1 MTRERDAWGEGG
13 FVAAANDKSPVVPAI
28 VERFVR
34 QLLVANKAV
43 QLYPPSSTIPR
54 ETSDD
59 AITILREAFQER
71 SDIRFVVTKTGL
83 FYESAPVFPNQ
94 SAFVA
99 FAQELYNRRLSEVR
113 FHAGIEGRDLIS
125 FLSVLKYTP
134 DEVLSAG
141 GFEARLWEQN
151 VDTITVTEA
160 QISLVDVEAAL
171 SPGAEAAAPA
181 YTRSQM
187 DDIVSAAYGGRN
199 RDGLIIARILGTPGA
214 VRDYLADTYEGVDGV
229 HDLMAVGDRFAELA
243 HIALEIGGEEQHEL
257 MRSLAEELWAL
268 DPQLRRDLL
277 VEQVLPEAR
286 TSEPL
291 AAVVR
296 QMDIDEVCR
305 MFVHDLD
312 TGDASREGLVR
323 AIRNLALISMADR
336 DEVVNAAGAAMLGA
350 GLGDSVVAEVLEMAA
365 PSRLTVLPSS
375 GSQQERPVDAI
386 FKLMDLAPAMQVSTA
401 TDPDLIALKDEARR
415 GITDGDVISAL
426 VALVGMDAREL
437 QFASTMAMLEDA
449 LDLLIARG
457 EIDVAADAAASMR
470 SAAENPA
477 LSPEQCLRLERA
489 VARFARPQD
498 VRAIVHTLRLYKLGT
513 PEHDAARRLLDTLG
527 LLAIQPLLE
536 HLAIE
541 PDMAAR
547 KSLVDM
553 LSGIATRYISELGA
567 YMTDPRW
574 YFVRNVVSILSAT
587 KSSAVL
593 PYLER
598 TLRHSETRVRRETI
612 RGLAGIT
619 DRRASEMLMA
629 VFADEDAQNVQL
641 AARYL
646 GGSGVRAAIPS
657 LEQVARGEGRGN
669 RENGPRVEAIEAL
682 GRLGALE
689 AMPTLEAL
697 AGKRAIIG
705 AARARELRA
714 AAESAIAQIRLHQG
728 GSR

>member
-1 MTRERDAWGEGG
+1 M
-13 FVAAANDKSPVVPAI
+13 AAAKDRGPEVPAI
-28 VERFVR
+28 VERFIR
-34 QLLVANKAV
+34 QFLVVNKAV

-54 ETSDD
+54 DTADD
-59 AITILREAFQER
+59 AIAMLREAFQER
-71 SDIRFVVTKTGL
+71 PDMRFAVTKIGL
-83 FYESAPVFPNQ
+83 YYESAVVFPKQ
-94 SAFVA
+94 AAFVT

-125 FLSVLKYTP
+125 FLSVLKCTP

-141 GFEARLWEQN
+141 GFESRLWEQN

-160 QISLVDVEAAL
+160 QISLVDVEAA
-171 SPGAEAAAPA
+171 PGSGEEAAAPT
-181 YTRSQM
+181 YTRDQI
-187 DDIVSAAYGGRN
+187 DELLAAAYGGRS

-214 VRDYLADTYEGVDGV
+214 VRDYLADTYEGFDGAP
-229 HDLMAVGDRFAELA
+229 DLTSVGDRFSELA
-243 HIALEIGGEEQHEL
+243 HVTVEIGGEQQHEL
-257 MRSLAEELWAL
+257 MRALAEELWAL

-277 VEQVLPEAR
+277 VEKVLPEAR
-286 TSEPL
+286 TSESL

-296 QMDIDEVCR
+296 QMDIDDVCR
-305 MFVHDLD
+305 MFVNDLD
-312 TGDASREGLVR
+312 TGEASRDGLVR

-350 GLGDSVVAEVLEMAA
+350 GLEGSLVAEVLETAA
-365 PSRLTVLPSS
+365 PSRVTVRSTSTGAQPD
-375 GSQQERPVDAI
+375 RPVDAI
-386 FKLMDLAPAMQVSTA
+386 FKLMDLAPAVKVSEV
-401 TDPDLIALKDEARR
+401 TDPDLLALRDEARR
-415 GITDGDVISAL
+415 GITDGDVIGAL
-426 VALVGMDAREL
+426 VALVGMDAREI

-457 EIDVAADAAASMR
+457 EIDVAADAAASLR

-477 LSPEQCLRLERA
+477 LSAEQRVRLERA
-489 VARFARPQD
+489 VARFARPED
-498 VRAIVHTLRLYKLGT
+498 VRAIVQTLRLYKLGT

-527 LLAIQPLLE
+527 LLAIEPLLE

-541 PDMAAR
+541 PDMSAR
-547 KSLVDM
+547 KALVDM
-553 LSGIATRYISELGA
+553 LSGIASRYVTELGS

-574 YFVRNVVSILSAT
+574 YFVRNVVGILSST

-598 TLRHSETRVRRETI
+598 TLRHAETRVRRETI
-612 RGLAGIT
+612 RGLAGIN
-619 DRRASEMLMA
+619 DPRATEMLTA
-629 VFADEDAQNVQL
+629 VLADDDAQNVQL

-646 GGSGVRAAIPS
+646 GGSGMRSSVPA

-682 GRLGALE
+682 GRLDAVE
-689 AMPTLEAL
+689 AMPTLETL

-705 AARARELRA
+705 AAKARELRA

>member
-1 MTRERDAWGEGG
+1 
-13 FVAAANDKSPVVPAI
+13 VAAANDTSPVVPAI

-54 ETSDD
+54 ETSED
-59 AITILREAFQER
+59 AIGILREAFQER
-71 SDIRFVVTKTGL
+71 SDVRFVVTKSGL

-94 SAFVA
+94 SAFVS

-113 FHAGIEGRDLIS
+113 FHSGIEGRDLIS
-125 FLSVLKYTP
+125 LLSVLKYTP

-160 QISLVDVEAAL
+160 QISLVDVEATP
-171 SPGAEAAAPA
+171 SPGAENDEPA

-187 DDIVSAAYGGRN
+187 DDIVAAAYSGRN

-229 HDLMAVGDRFAELA
+229 HDLMAVSDRFAELA

-257 MRSLAEELWAL
+257 MRALAEELWAL

-365 PSRLTVLPSS
+365 PSRLTVRPSS
-375 GSQQERPVDAI
+375 SSQQERPVDAI
-386 FKLMDLAPAMQVSTA
+386 FKLMDLAPAMQVSTL
-401 TDPDLIALKDEARR
+401 TDPDMLALKDEARR

-457 EIDVAADAAASMR
+457 EIDVAADAAASLR

-477 LSPEQCLRLERA
+477 LSPEQRLRLERA

-498 VRAIVHTLRLYKLGT
+498 VKAIVQTLRLYKLGT

-541 PDMAAR
+541 QDMAAR

-629 VFADEDAQNVQL
+629 VLADEDAQNVQL

-682 GRLGALE
+682 GRLGAFE